1 MSTSQTA
8 RQKLCREL
16 LETLTKLGRKLRT
29 VFNARVTEH
38 GLTYPRARTLLCLLE
53 RPPLTQKE
61 LAGELEVEQPTIGR
75 LLDRM
80 EELNLIVRLDV
91 PEDRRAKH
99 VALTPYGEEQAKLV
113 AWMGQEL
120 RDEMFA
126 RIPEYQLHQ
135 AVAVVND
142 LESGTAGMIERA
154 ATSGR
159 RGEPS

>member
-38 GLTYPRARTLLCLLE
+38 GLTY
-53 RPPLTQKE
+53 PPLTQKE

-113 AWMGQEL
+113 AWIGQEL
-120 RDEMFA
+120 
-126 RIPEYQLHQ
+126 
-135 AVAVVND
+135 
-142 LESGTAGMIERA
+142 
-154 ATSGR
+154 
-159 RGEPS
+159 